1 MNRRSSN
8 PAAPKPRRTT
18 RSWREKLADSKDLPK
33 VVTLDSGA
41 SLAIPAPS
49 EVDQLIRR
57 IPRGSLATISV
68 LRAAL
73 ASRHHADSACQM
85 TIGIFAWIAARAAEE
100 AASEGTTDITPYW
113 RLLKEKGELNPK
125 CPGGIPAL
133 TARLNA
139 ERHAVRQRGNRFFVT
154 DYEHSLIA
162 ASDLLSP

>member
-1 MNRRSSN
+1 MNRSSN
-8 PAAPKPRRTT
+8 PSAPRPRRAPK
-18 RSWREKLADSKDLPK
+18 SWREKLADSKDLPK
-33 VVTLDSGA
+33 VVTLASGA
-41 SLAIPAPS
+41 TLAIPAPT
-49 EVDQLIRR
+49 EVDQLMRK

-100 AASEGTTDITPYW
+100 AASEGTPDITPYW

-125 CPGGIPAL
+125 YPGGIAAL

-139 ERHAVRQRGNRFFVT
+139 EGHAVHQRGNRFFVT
-154 DYEHSLIA
+154 NYERALVAPPI
-162 ASDLLSP
+162 LSRP